1 MSRHFLVVGAQRCGT
16 TYLHDLLAG
25 HPEVAMARPVRP
37 EPKVFLRDDP
47 PSAEDYRAE
56 FFGHAGPGDVLG
68 EKSTSYLEVAGVPE
82 RVAAVLGRPQ
92 IVVQLRDPV
101 ARAVSNWSFS
111 RDHGVEQRPLD
122 QALRA
127 DLGDAQEWDRGTSS
141 VSPFAYVSR
150 GRYAADLLRW
160 REAFGDD
167 GVHVQLLEDLLA
179 DRDTIGGLYAWLG
192 VDPEVRPDV
201 GEAPVNASATASPD
215 LDDDLLAELRDHYRE
230 SDTLLAEMLGR
241 DLPWRS
247 TSPDSRKDP

>member
-25 HPEVAMARPVRP
+25 HPGIAMARPVRP
-37 EPKVFLRDDP
+37 EPKVFLREDP
-47 PSAEDYRAE
+47 PSADDYRAE
-56 FFGHAGPGDVLG
+56 FFGHAGADDVLG

-122 QALRA
+122 EALRA
-127 DLGDAQEWDRGTSS
+127 DLGEVQEWDRASSS

-160 REAFGDD
+160 RRAFGDD

-179 DRDTIGGLYAWLG
+179 DRDTIGRLYSWLG
-192 VDPEVRPDV
+192 VDPDVRPAV
-201 GEAPVNASATASPD
+201 GEAPVNASATESPD
-215 LDDDLLAELRDHYRE
+215 LGDDLLAELRDHYRE
-230 SDTLLAEMLGR
+230 SDELLAEMLGR
-241 DLPWRS
+241 ELPWR
-247 TSPDSRKDP
+247 RKDS